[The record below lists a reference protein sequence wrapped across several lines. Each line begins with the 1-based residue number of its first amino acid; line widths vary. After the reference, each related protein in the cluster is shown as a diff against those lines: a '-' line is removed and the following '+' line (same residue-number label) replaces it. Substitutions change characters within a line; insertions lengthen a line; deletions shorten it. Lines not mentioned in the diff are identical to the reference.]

1 MTAMGNIVRGLL
13 SVLVALGIIAI
24 VGTGVILYYNTVKP
38 EDETA
43 AIETAASGETI
54 AVDVLTADADTAG
67 TDDQASAETSD
78 PSDTSDKVF
87 SAENGH
93 QHTYTATIL
102 RPATCTENGEVRYDC
117 YCGDYYVDSIPSLEH
132 KAGDWITVRVATA
145 TQTGLKQQ
153 CCSVCGRVLKEEVI
167 PMLTSADTSS
177 TGTKKKDTVDH
188 QHSYTYEITSEA
200 SCTEPGEKTFTCSIC
215 GSTFKTKIAATNH
228 PSRKTIVTEGN
239 CGEAGKIEIKCN
251 ICGVT
256 ISSETL
262 TYDHNW
268 GDWTTTKEAT
278 TSAEGEQTRTCKTCG
293 QTETKTIAK
302 LSGSSSSGSGS
313 SGSGSSGSGSSGS
326 GDSTCA
332 HTYTSAV
339 TTPATCTTNGITT
352 YTCSKCGN
360 AYTESAPTAT
370 GHRWN
375 NWFTEVKAT
384 TETTGLKKR
393 VCSTCGAT
401 EEQVIDKLEEIH
413 KHDYTFSVIVET
425 AATCTE
431 SGTRKHICSCGA
443 FYTSTIPALG
453 HIDVKG
459 TSAGGP
465 DNKCDR
471 CGISM

>member
-1 MTAMGNIVRGLL
+1 MGNIVRGLL

-38 EDETA
+38 EDETT
-43 AIETAASGETI
+43 AIETAASNETI
-54 AVDVLTADADTAG
+54 SVDVLTADADTAG
-67 TDDQASAETSD
+67 TDDQLSAETVD
-78 PSDTSDKVF
+78 PNQTADKIF
-87 SAENGH
+87 SIENGH

-102 RPATCTENGEVRYDC
+102 KPATCTENGEVRYDC
-117 YCGDYYVDSIPSLEH
+117 YCGDYYMDSIPSLEH
-132 KAGDWITVRVATA
+132 KPGDWVTVRVATT

-167 PMLTSADTSS
+167 PMLTSADSSS
-177 TGTKKKDTVDH
+177 TSTKKKDTVDH

-200 SCTEPGEKTFTCSIC
+200 SCTEAGEKTFTCSIC

-228 PSRKTIVTEGN
+228 PSRKTIVTEGD
-239 CGEAGKIEIKCN
+239 CGEPGKIEIKCN
-251 ICGVT
+251 ICGIT

-262 TYDHNW
+262 TYDHDW
-268 GDWTTTKEAT
+268 GDWVVTTEPTTTT
-278 TSAEGEQTRTCKTCG
+278 EGEKTRTCKECG

-302 LSGSSSSGSGS
+302 LSSSSSSGTSGSGS
-313 SGSGSSGSGSSGS
+313 SSTGSGSSSS

-339 TTPATCTTNGITT
+339 TTPATCTTSGITT

-360 AYTESAPTAT
+360 TYTESAPVAT

-375 NWFTEVKAT
+375 NWFTVTKAT
-384 TETTGLKKR
+384 TESTGLKRR

-401 EEQVIDKLEEIH
+401 EEQVIDKLAEVHVHNYNII
-413 KHDYTFSVIVET
+413 TVEKEP
-425 AATCTE
+425 TCTE
-431 SGTRKHICSCGA
+431 SGTRKRACSCGV

-453 HIDVKG
+453 HIDADG
-459 TSAGGP
+459 DGI
-465 DNKCDR
+465 CDT
-471 CGISM
+471 CGQTL